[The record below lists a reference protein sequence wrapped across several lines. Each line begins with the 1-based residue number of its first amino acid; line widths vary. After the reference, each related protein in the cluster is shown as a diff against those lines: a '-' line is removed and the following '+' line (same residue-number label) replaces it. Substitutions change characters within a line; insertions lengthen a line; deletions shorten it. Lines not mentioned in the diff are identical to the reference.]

1 MTQAHGREN
10 GRRGGYRLG
19 RRGRV
24 ACILGLSLVT
34 WSGVEPATAAA
45 VLGQEPDVEALL
57 ASVVFALLGSL
68 SALALSSVM

>member
-1 MTQAHGREN
+1 
-10 GRRGGYRLG
+10 
-19 RRGRV
+19 V